1 MELKGED
8 RRRLVEQCRNKLNQK
23 EILAD
28 ESKAVFPAS
37 EVNSNAKAIL
47 RALKHDAPVGLDALV
62 EAIEGLDPSE
72 IIAGLF
78 ELELGGLVRQ
88 LPGKSY
94 IKVWAE

>member
-1 MELKGED
+1 VTELKAED
-8 RRRLVEQCRNKLNQK
+8 RRRLVEQCRNRLNPQD
-23 EILAD
+23 D
-28 ESKAVFPAS
+28 ESKNVFPAS
-37 EVNSNAKAIL
+37 EINSNARAIL
-47 RALKHDAPVGLDALV
+47 RALKHDAPAGLDSLV
-62 EAIEGLDPSE
+62 DAIEGLDTSD